1 MAFTV
6 NSARVMTASPIAN
19 VDSDGNAEQ
28 RGTFV
33 MGSIDISSYA
43 APEVVNAAALGLNVI
58 YEAFFW
64 LAETAEHEL
73 HASVV
78 ATGGKSVSLTFDDV
92 GTGTE
97 AGSDDIGKVAFIAF
111 GEALGSGS
119 N

>member
-1 MAFTV
+1 MAFTI
-6 NSARVMTASPIAN
+6 NSARVLSPAPLQN

-28 RGTFV
+28 RGAQV

-43 APEVVNAAALGLNVI
+43 APEVVSAAALGLNVI
-58 YEAFFW
+58 YEAYFF

-78 ATGGKSVSLTFDDV
+78 AAGGKSVSLTFDDV

-97 AGSDDIGKVAFIAF
+97 AGADDIGKIGFIAW
-111 GEALGSGS
+111 GEQLGSGS

>member
-6 NSARVMTASPIAN
+6 NSARVMVGQAIGN
-19 VDSDGNAEQ
+19 VDSSGNAET
-28 RGTFV
+28 RGAMV
-33 MGSIDISSYA
+33 CGSIDINSYA
-43 APEVVNAAALGLNVI
+43 IPEVVNAAALGLNVI
-58 YEAFFW
+58 YEAFFF

-78 ATGGKSVSLTFDDV
+78 AAGGKTVSLTFDDV

-97 AGSDDIGKVAFIAF
+97 AGADDIGKVAFIAW
-111 GEALGSGS
+111 GEMLGSGS